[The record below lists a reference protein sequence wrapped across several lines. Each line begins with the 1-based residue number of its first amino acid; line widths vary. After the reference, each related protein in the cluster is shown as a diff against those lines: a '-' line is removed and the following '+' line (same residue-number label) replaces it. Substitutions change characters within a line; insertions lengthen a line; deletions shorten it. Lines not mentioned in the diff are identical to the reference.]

1 MGFNIGDMVKIRPD
15 LDVNSEYNGICVIPY
30 MVDLANT
37 NKEWM
42 IASKFKDWGI
52 NTYRLAGQEE
62 AGFSGIWTDDM
73 LILSARKIE
82 IKQSELADFLGI

>member
-1 MGFNIGDMVKIRPD
+1 MKFNIGDVVKIRPD
-15 LDVNSEYNGICVIPY
+15 LDVDSEYNGICVIPY
-30 MVDLANT
+30 MVDLAHT
-37 NKEWM
+37 NKEWV
-42 IASKFKDWGI
+42 IASKSRDWDI
-52 NTYRLAGQEE
+52 NAYRLAGQEE